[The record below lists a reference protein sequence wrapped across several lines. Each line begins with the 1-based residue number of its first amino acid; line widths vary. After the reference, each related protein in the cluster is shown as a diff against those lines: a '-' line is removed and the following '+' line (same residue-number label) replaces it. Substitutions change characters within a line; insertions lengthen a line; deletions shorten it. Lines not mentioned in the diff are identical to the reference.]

1 MRTILIVDD
10 DKEFTRSLTRVLGE
24 EYAIEI
30 AENPEEAR
38 KIFSPLKFDV
48 VLLDICFNPETKDRQ
63 GIELL
68 KEFKSED
75 PDISV
80 IMMTAYGDIDT
91 AVESLKIGAEDYIQK
106 GKASLI
112 DYKNRIELLFREGRL
127 RRKVSRLQKEI
138 EKFEPS
144 EIIGEDIKIQEVRR
158 QIRLVAEEG
167 KTTVLI
173 RGETGTGKELVARAI
188 HREGIRREG
197 PYVVVALSALNKE
210 TIASD
215 LFGHEKGA
223 YTGATGRRIGFIEEA
238 NGGILFLDEIGD
250 LDLDI
255 QVKLLRVIENREFVR
270 MGSNRPI
277 KVDIQLITA
286 THRPLE
292 KLIEEGKF
300 REDLYYRLKAYV
312 IELPP
317 LRERKGDIPLLARHF
332 LNLLI
337 KQGRSTAHTISDE
350 AMERL
355 IAYNWPGNVR
365 ELKQTIENAVLNARL
380 EGDEIITSKH
390 LPLEIRSRKTED
402 GKWKIENG
410 GKRIENGEW
419 KIEDRKQK
427 LEVRSIGERVAIY
440 ELELVKEAME
450 KTGGKK
456 IAAAKMLGYSDRFAL
471 RRRVLAI
478 FRKFPNLKNEHMDL
492 YQKFVKK

>member
-1 MRTILIVDD
+1 MRNILIVDD
-10 DKEFTRSLTRVLGE
+10 DEEFTRSLSKVLGE
-24 EYAIEI
+24 EYSIEV
-30 AENPEEAR
+30 ASNPEEAR
-38 KIFSPLKFDV
+38 EVFSPCKFDV
-48 VLLDICFNPETKDRQ
+48 VLLDICFDPKIQDRQ
-63 GIELL
+63 GVVLL
-68 KEFKSED
+68 KEIKSED
-75 PDISV
+75 PDIPV
-80 IMMTAYGDIDT
+80 IMMTAYGEIDT
-91 AVESLKIGAEDYIQK
+91 AVETLKIGAEDYIQK

-127 RRKVSRLQKEI
+127 RRKVSSLQKEI

-144 EIIGEDIKIQEVRR
+144 EIVGEDEKMKEVKR
-158 QIRLVAEEG
+158 QIRLVAQEG

-188 HREGIRREG
+188 HREGIRRDG

-255 QVKLLRVIENREFVR
+255 QVKLLRVIENREFIR
-270 MGSNRPI
+270 MGSNRPL

-286 THRPLE
+286 THCPLE
-292 KLIEEGKF
+292 ELIKEGRF

-317 LRERKGDIPLLARHF
+317 LRERKDDIPRLANHF
-332 LNLLI
+332 LRLLI
-337 KQGRSTAHTISDE
+337 NQGRSIAKKIDDR

-355 IAYNWPGNVR
+355 VAYDWPGNVR
-365 ELKQTIENAVLNARL
+365 ELKQIIENAVLNARL
-380 EGDEIITSKH
+380 EGDKIITSRH
-390 LPLEIRSRKTED
+390 LR
-402 GKWKIENG
+402 
-410 GKRIENGEW
+410 
-419 KIEDRKQK
+419 IEDRRLKMEK
-427 LEVRSIGERVAIY
+427 RGWRTENRSIKERMAVY
-440 ELELVKEAME
+440 ELELVKETME

-456 IAAAKMLGYSDRFAL
+456 IEVAKMLGYTDRFAL

-478 FRKFPNLKNEHMDL
+478 FKKFPELCSIYEEIYK
-492 YQKFVKK
+492 KFARGTGKRPEDRS